1 MGDFVLINPLCSE
14 TRKTERLQ
22 AILDASLKGYS
33 YEEIVTAEE
42 FEKTDLRGKKL
53 LFSISLGES
62 GINLEYYSMLKLI
75 RLRRD
80 CFDRWK
86 Q

>member
-42 FEKTDLRGKKL
+42 FENGSARQKTSVFDFAGR
-53 LFSISLGES
+53 
-62 GINLEYYSMLKLI
+62 I
-75 RLRRD
+75 RN
-80 CFDRWK
+80 
-86 Q
+86 QS

>member
-1 MGDFVLINPLCSE
+1 M
-14 TRKTERLQ
+14 
-22 AILDASLKGYS
+22 
-33 YEEIVTAEE
+33 TAEE

-80 CFDRWK
+80 CFEGSVGASSSMETVSCLPNRFPESWYSAPTVPAVHFRGGRL
-86 Q
+86 